1 MQDRAGEPR
10 YRGERFAALKDILGI
25 TQGELGE
32 RLDVTQAFI
41 SRIIRLDR
49 PVPESLAVKAATEYA
64 VPLSFFSVAPSP
76 GENAVP
82 TFRKSSTATASAEKR
97 VIQLHR
103 EASRL
108 WYHLSTLSNYRD
120 VQEVVAVES
129 EDVEVVASGL
139 RTIAGID
146 PGAPIP
152 NVTRFI
158 ERLGIGVVAVLDPQ
172 YPVGK
177 DGRRQHTGISTPTS
191 RNQRPLI
198 SLVGDVPGGV
208 QRMTLAH
215 ELGHLLFDADREAR
229 IVSIRSAEERR
240 AYAFAGA
247 LLMPEEEMKG
257 SINARSMLRDFG
269 NVAARFGVSV
279 PAVVQ
284 RAKVLGII
292 DDSRNQSL
300 NIQINTAGWRK
311 KDPVHV
317 KPERPIL
324 MGQAATKI
332 WPTASVM
339 QAAEH
344 AGVASGW
351 ARLWLGMEDRSEDEI
366 PKNVV
371 SLDSWRRRN
380 VG

>member
-1 MQDRAGEPR
+1 
-10 YRGERFAALKDILGI
+10 
-25 TQGELGE
+25 
-32 RLDVTQAFI
+32 
-41 SRIIRLDR
+41 
-49 PVPESLAVKAATEYA
+49 
-64 VPLSFFSVAPSP
+64 
-76 GENAVP
+76 
-82 TFRKSSTATASAEKR
+82 
-97 VIQLHR
+97 
-103 EASRL
+103 
-108 WYHLSTLSNYRD
+108 
-120 VQEVVAVES
+120 
-129 EDVEVVASGL
+129 
-139 RTIAGID
+139 
-146 PGAPIP
+146 
-152 NVTRFI
+152 
-158 ERLGIGVVAVLDPQ
+158 
-172 YPVGK
+172 
-177 DGRRQHTGISTPTS
+177 
-191 RNQRPLI
+191 
-198 SLVGDVPGGV
+198 
-208 QRMTLAH
+208 MTLAH

-380 VG
+380 AG